1 MCLIK
6 KRNLTLSVI
15 SAALLATSWGAQ
27 AATDRADLIITAS
40 VVANT
45 CTLKTT
51 KVTADLK
58 RISARDLTGAGVE
71 KGNTPF
77 SLELTNCSAGTT
89 GVTIAAT
96 GSKIS
101 GSTELFE
108 STGTATGVGIK
119 IMGGDSKVNLAKE
132 DAKYSVNNKSTN
144 TKLGFTA
151 SLVQSNAT
159 VQPGTVVSSISL
171 DVSYD

>member
-6 KRNLTLSVI
+6 KRNLMLSVI
-15 SAALLATSWGAQ
+15 SAALLATCWGAQ
-27 AATDRADLIITAS
+27 AAYDTANLTITAT

-58 RISARDLTGAGVE
+58 RISARDLTGAGIE

-89 GVTIAAT
+89 GVTIEAT
-96 GSKIS
+96 GKKIS
-101 GSTELFE
+101 NSPELFE
-108 STGTATGVGIK
+108 STGSATGVGIK
-119 IMGGDSKVNLAKE
+119 IMGGDHKVNLAKE
-132 DAKYSVNNKSTN
+132 DAKYDVKGKSTN
-144 TKLGFTA
+144 AQLNFTA
-151 SLVQSNAT
+151 SLVQANAT
-159 VQPGTVVSSISL
+159 VTPGSVDSSISL
-171 DVSYD
+171 AVSYD